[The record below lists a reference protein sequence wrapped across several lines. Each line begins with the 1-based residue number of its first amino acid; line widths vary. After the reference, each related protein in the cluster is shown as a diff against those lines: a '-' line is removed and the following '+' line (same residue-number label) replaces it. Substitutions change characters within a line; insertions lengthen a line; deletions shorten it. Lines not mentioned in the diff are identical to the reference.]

1 MPPPEFLEKVKETQ
15 RQGTKE
21 FLSTL
26 LNQDL
31 EPNLRPKAPCSCP
44 FFLD

>member
-1 MPPPEFLEKVKETQ
+1 MPPPGFLEKLKETQ

-21 FLSTL
+21 FLSNL

-31 EPNLRPKAPCSCP
+31 EPNYIPKAPCSCP
-44 FFLD
+44 LF